1 MPIPFIFPIAGFVMT
16 GTGLAMV
23 VRYVQADAANR
34 SKLDTWL
41 TDAIKATFKAY
52 VRMRYGINLGS
63 LTAAEEKEYW
73 REFGLRL
80 QAFLALAEPITIE
93 MYAVAGSSSTSL
105 GSSRLSAAPI
115 SAEAT
120 VAVANIGGNGV
131 PYAFQVSHAVPDQP
145 GQYSAAQEKDP
156 EKGHCITHAN

>member
-23 VRYVQADAANR
+23 MRYVQADAANR

-52 VRMRYGINLGS
+52 IRMRYGINLGS

-80 QAFLALAEPITIE
+80 QAFLALAEPMASK
-93 MYAVAGSSSTSL
+93 MYGRSFGQLTQSEQAEVIRRVARERG
-105 GSSRLSAAPI
+105 
-115 SAEAT
+115 E
-120 VAVANIGGNGV
+120 V
-131 PYAFQVSHAVPDQP
+131 PA
-145 GQYSAAQEKDP
+145 
-156 EKGHCITHAN
+156 